1 MASASGEL
9 TWLGFVLRDIGLTLS
24 RPPTLHCDNLI
35 SLYLTINPVFHG
47 RSKHIVVDYHYFRE
61 KVALGAL
68 VTQFISSSNQLADI
82 FTKPLSREAFTTLSI
97 KLGLTP
103 RPTLRGSI
111 RTNKEGTKNQELIA

>member
-1 MASASGEL
+1 ML
-9 TWLGFVLRDIGLTLS
+9 WDIGLTLAK
-24 RPPTLHCDNLI
+24 PPTLHCDNLS
-35 SLYLTINPVFHG
+35 SLYLTVNPVFHG
-47 RSKHIVVDYHYFRE
+47 HSKHIAVDYHYVRE

-68 VTQFISSSNQLADI
+68 VTQFVSSSNQLADI

-103 RPTLRGSI
+103 WPSLRGSI